1 MLLLVVHAACATPTA
16 PTLDQQAYYEQLVSR
31 RPELMVR
38 HGESVRD
45 PAWQALV
52 IRPAYRE
59 EILSTAATYQS
70 ILEREFTA
78 DLRTSDAAWA
88 SSLRDGQK
96 RHPPTS
102 TLDAAGYP
110 IDVYVGYRIGRRPM
124 PRDADGYTFKAFLE
138 LADFQGSLTPERY
151 LGFSEALERAGF
163 QGDSKI
169 DLRPGQVRFQY
180 NNVIVH
186 APSAA
191 MAQCAETV
199 GLAFFAGEIAHIARG
214 VDAAP
219 GPGETATDWHHYLLR
234 GGFSRLTDPVKD
246 FIAYRGLPTPCPN
259 P

>member
-1 MLLLVVHAACATPTA
+1 MLLLVVQAACSTPTA
-16 PTLDQQAYYEQLVSR
+16 PTLDQQAYYEQLISR
-31 RPELMVR
+31 RPELMVQ

-59 EILSTAATYQS
+59 EVLSTGATYQS
-70 ILEREFTA
+70 ILEREYTA
-78 DLRTSDAAWA
+78 VLRAGDAGWA

-96 RHPPTS
+96 AHSPTS
-102 TLDAAGYP
+102 TLSAAAYP
-110 IDVYVGYRIGRRPM
+110 IDVYVGYRIGTHV
-124 PRDADGYTFKAFLE
+124 PRDADGYSFKAFLE
-138 LADFQGSLTPERY
+138 LADFERSLTAERY
-151 LGFSEALERAGF
+151 LAFSEALERAGF

-180 NNVIVH
+180 NNIIVH

-191 MAQCAETV
+191 MAQCAEAV
-199 GLAFFAGEIAHIARG
+199 GLAFFGRDIAHIARG
-214 VDAAP
+214 VDAPP

-234 GGFSRLTDPVKD
+234 GGFSRLTETVRD
-246 FIAYRGLPTPCPN
+246 FIQYRRAPSACPN